1 MSWIYLVLAGL
12 CEIGWP
18 LGFKLSQTPGT
29 GPGKFAACIACSV
42 FSMVL
47 SGFLLWLAQRNIP
60 IGTAYAVWT
69 GIGALGTFLVG
80 ILWFGDSSNIWR
92 MLAASFL
99 LIGIIGLKL
108 APGHWC
114 GLRHPCRVPGKAV
127 SVTFRIGGLSSGGR
141 LFPTRSRR
149 RRKACASPR
158 AGKGKWCPPW
168 GRPACSCA

>member
-29 GPGKFAACIACSV
+29 GPGKFTACIACSV

-108 APGHWC
+108 APGH
-114 GLRHPCRVPGKAV
+114 
-127 SVTFRIGGLSSGGR
+127 
-141 LFPTRSRR
+141 
-149 RRKACASPR
+149 
-158 AGKGKWCPPW
+158 
-168 GRPACSCA
+168 